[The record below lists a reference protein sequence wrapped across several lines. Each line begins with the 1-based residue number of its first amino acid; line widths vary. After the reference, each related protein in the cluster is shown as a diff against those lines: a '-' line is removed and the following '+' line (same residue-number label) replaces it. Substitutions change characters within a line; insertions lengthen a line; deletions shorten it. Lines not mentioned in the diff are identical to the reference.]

1 MEKETLNLDLI
12 NQIIKMDGELD
23 KDPTY
28 KKYEKIFASR
38 RIRESIAGNFGID
51 PDMIPQEMVD
61 DFMSLGEGLTEEV
74 RKVLTPEIVV
84 AKKDQVME
92 LVEAIKDLSDWDEE
106 FELSQKLKT
115 FVDLLKQI

>member
-12 NQIIKMDGELD
+12 NQIIKMDGEID